1 MHGISYHGGA
11 QFKMQLGQILFFWV
25 DNRINELCIY
35 TKMHNGINLMHE
47 GVDVLD
53 P

>member
-1 MHGISYHGGA
+1 MAIMEGPVQNAMGQMIAIS
-11 QFKMQLGQILFFWV
+11 LFWV

-47 GVDVLD
+47 GVDVMD